1 MGQVIGIIQVRKM
14 GSEKWKGDHYPS
26 PTDTSIIRL
35 MPDGAIWAVEITRS
49 SAPKVESGFHIAC
62 ADAIVIG
69 ALARA
74 LQAAES

>member
-1 MGQVIGIIQVRKM
+1 
-14 GSEKWKGDHYPS
+14 
-26 PTDTSIIRL
+26 
-35 MPDGAIWAVEITRS
+35 MPDGAIWAVEIKRS

-62 ADAIVIG
+62 ADAIGIG